1 MASRSIR
8 RLRGSKRE
16 ANAREVLSRFAA
28 GELGRAAF
36 CRAEGISPMTL
47 GRWMAEFG
55 ANARPPATER
65 FVEVRLD
72 RGSVPSGF
80 ELEVSSGRRLRIP
93 VGFDVQE
100 LERLLGVI
108 ERSPC

>member
-1 MASRSIR
+1 MAGTSIR

-16 ANAREVLSRFAA
+16 ANARAVLSRFAS
-28 GELGRAAF
+28 GDLTQAAF
-36 CRAEGISPMTL
+36 CRGEGISPMTL
-47 GRWMAEFG
+47 GRWRAEFG
-55 ANARPPATER
+55 ADARPVPTER

-72 RGSVPSGF
+72 RGGVPSGF
-80 ELEVSSGRRLRIP
+80 ELELSSGRCLRIP
-93 VGFDVQE
+93 VGFHLED